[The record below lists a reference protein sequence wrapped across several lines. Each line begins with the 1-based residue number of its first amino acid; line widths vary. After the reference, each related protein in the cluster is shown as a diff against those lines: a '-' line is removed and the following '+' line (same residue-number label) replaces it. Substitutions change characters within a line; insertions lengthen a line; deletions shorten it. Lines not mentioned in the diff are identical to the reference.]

1 MRINKSTIAISG
13 IVTIL
18 AAVAAYLT
26 QDNVV
31 IYTLCSFLAM
41 AALTV
46 CATRWIHYSFWKERA
61 EEKVV
66 MRAELLKKHYQP
78 SRDLITQAQ

>member
-26 QDNVV
+26 Q
-31 IYTLCSFLAM
+31 
-41 AALTV
+41 AA
-46 CATRWIHYSFWKERA
+46 
-61 EEKVV
+61 
-66 MRAELLKKHYQP
+66 P
-78 SRDLITQAQ
+78 GP

>member
-1 MRINKSTIAISG
+1 MLKE
-13 IVTIL
+13 
-18 AAVAAYLT
+18 
-26 QDNVV
+26 
-31 IYTLCSFLAM
+31 IYTLCSFLTM

-78 SRDLITQAQ
+78 ARDLITQAQ